1 MAKLQALR
9 KVLKEHNYHA
19 YLVPTED
26 AHQSEYIAA
35 SDARRSFIS
44 GFTGSAGTAVV
55 TLDKAALWT
64 DGRYFLQASQ
74 QLNSEWI
81 LQKDGL
87 PDTPSR
93 EDWLVQVLEKNSTV
107 AIDPT
112 LITYEKAK
120 ILKEKLEKAGHK
132 LVSSSQNLVDLVWE
146 NKPSPPTNPVMV
158 LDVKYA
164 GKAFQEKVK
173 DIQKTLADK
182 NHWGLV
188 VSALDEIAWLFNLR
202 GTDIAF
208 NPVFL
213 SYALVTLNE
222 VYLYIDTTK
231 ITPEAKA
238 HLSNVI
244 IKPYNAIFDD
254 LKSFGSHHVQNT
266 PEKKLLIDQR
276 CSLKLVEAFGQ
287 PRYLEVLR
295 NPIQDA
301 KSVKNATELEGFRQC
316 HRRDAAALCRYF
328 AWLENELLVN
338 KNTELSEAEAADKL
352 EGFRSQLDLFKGLSF
367 DTISSTGP
375 NGAIIHYKPE
385 HGTCAKIRVDQMY
398 LCDSGGQYLDGT
410 TDVTRTLHF
419 GAPTEEEIDS
429 FTRVLKGHIQIDM
442 LVFPHGTTGY
452 ILDPVA
458 RLSLWRA
465 GLDFRHG
472 TGHGVGSYLNVHEG
486 PHGIGI
492 RPTLNE
498 AKLLAGMTVTNEPGF
513 YKDGSYGIR
522 IENVL
527 LIKHVET
534 ANKFGGVDFYGFEH
548 VTVVPIQTKLVN
560 KALLTP
566 DEIQWLNNYHK
577 KCFEL
582 VSPLLAKDEPGYKW
596 LERETRAI

>member
-1 MAKLQALR
+1 MTKLQALR

-44 GFTGSAGTAVV
+44 GFTGSAGTAVI

-74 QLNSEWI
+74 QLNSDWI

-87 PDTPSR
+87 PETPTR
-93 EDWLVQVLEKNSTV
+93 EEWLLHVLEKNSTV

-112 LITYEKAK
+112 LITYEKSK
-120 ILKEKLEKAGHK
+120 VLKEKLEKAGHK
-132 LVSSSQNLVDLVWE
+132 LVSSQQNLVDLVWE
-146 NKPSPPTNPVMV
+146 DKPSPPTNPVMV

-164 GKAFQEKVK
+164 GKPFQEKVK
-173 DIQKTLADK
+173 EIQKTLAEK

-188 VSALDEIAWLFNLR
+188 VRLFNLR

-231 ITPEAKA
+231 ITPEVKS
-238 HLSNVI
+238 HLTNVI
-244 IKPYNAIFDD
+244 IKPYNAIFED
-254 LKSFGSHHVQNT
+254 LKEFGSHHVNKT

-287 PRYLEVLR
+287 PRYLDVLR

-301 KSVKNATELEGFRQC
+301 KSIKNATELEGFRQC

-328 AWLENELLVN
+328 AWLENELLVK
-338 KNTELSEAEAADKL
+338 KNAELSEAAAADRL
-352 EGFRSQLDLFKGLSF
+352 EEFRSQLDLFKGLSF

-419 GAPTEEEIDS
+419 GTPTEEEIDS

-527 LIKHVET
+527 LIKNVDT
-534 ANKFGGVDFYGFEH
+534 PNKFGGVNFYGFEH

-566 DEIQWLNNYHK
+566 DEIEWLNNYHK
-577 KCFEL
+577 ECFDL
-582 VSPLLAKDEPGYKW
+582 VSPLLSKDEPGYKW